1 MTIDFWT
8 IYHAEKPP
16 IRRAGGI
23 VKQYIVPAAGF
34 RLSGRFASMNC
45 YYDAWLSG
53 ERPDIIGFQAYRKH
67 FCFTPGVPIGWRDT
81 SLSEF
86 YKYQD
91 LLYEWDGDW
100 IEELL
105 QDSPYAYDMII
116 TPPFDL
122 TNQDGLTVDFC
133 RSRSEQDWDMFMA
146 AMDYTDWDW
155 NINHVT
161 SHWFVCKWALFDE
174 FMTAWWKVFKELEPC
189 IKSKDAMGN
198 TPYASRAMDYLTER
212 FFTLWLASRPDIRT
226 KTLPLLI
233 SWDAR

>member
-45 YYDAWLSG
+45 YYDAWRSSR
-53 ERPDIIGFQAYRKH
+53 RPDIIGFQAYRKH
-67 FCFTPGVPIGWRDT
+67 FNFRDYDEPGWKVVGP
-81 SLSEF
+81 EYF
-86 YKYQD
+86 YAYQD
-91 LLYEWDGDW
+91 WLYKQDGSQ

-105 QDSPYAYDMII
+105 SKYDMII

-122 TNQDGLTVDFC
+122 TAQGGLAEDFS
-133 RSRSEQDWDMFMA
+133 RSRSYEDWKVFARMMPKE
-146 AMDYTDWDW
+146 YERGW